1 MNTSILKLGTVSA
14 LYLLTTQHKREQSND
29 SSNSNGNSHI
39 NINGN
44 NCNKGLHVMNIL
56 ENQIETDSHETDR
69 AIVRRTK
76 FGADGDNELT
86 VSEYQSKTSGYRSI
100 DCSLHDID
108 LDTVKTR
115 TRTLKLRK
123 GVTVKSKT
131 IYLRSSDGVH
141 HEFVLYGPTIYK

>member
-1 MNTSILKLGTVSA
+1 
-14 LYLLTTQHKREQSND
+14 
-29 SSNSNGNSHI
+29 
-39 NINGN
+39 
-44 NCNKGLHVMNIL
+44 MNIL
-56 ENQIETDSHETDR
+56 EKQVDTDLDETDR
-69 AIVRRTK
+69 AIIRRTTC
-76 FGADGDNELT
+76 NELT
-86 VSEYQSKTSGYRSI
+86 VSEYQSKTSGYRST

>member
-1 MNTSILKLGTVSA
+1 
-14 LYLLTTQHKREQSND
+14 
-29 SSNSNGNSHI
+29 
-39 NINGN
+39 
-44 NCNKGLHVMNIL
+44 MNIL

-76 FGADGDNELT
+76 FNELS
-86 VSEYQSKTSGYRSI
+86 VSEYQSKTSDYRST

-108 LDTVKTR
+108 LNTVKTR